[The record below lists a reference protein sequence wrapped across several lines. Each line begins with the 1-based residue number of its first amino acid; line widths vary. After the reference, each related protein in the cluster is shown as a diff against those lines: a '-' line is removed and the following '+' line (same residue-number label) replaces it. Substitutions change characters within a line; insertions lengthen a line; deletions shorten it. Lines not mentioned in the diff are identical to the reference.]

1 MRILAFLLALLLAVP
16 AAAEPRHGL
25 AMHGALKYPAG
36 FSHFDFVVPNAPKG
50 GELKLADTD
59 PFDSFNPYIAKGQ
72 SPDGIGLA
80 YDTLMVSSDDEPF
93 SMYGLVAESVETPP
107 DRSWVIFTLR
117 REARFHDGRGVTPED
132 VIFSLD
138 ILRTKGAPS
147 YRFYYAGIERAEKV
161 GERAVKFT
169 FKPGDN
175 REMPLILG
183 ELPILPKH
191 YWQGRAF
198 EETTLEP
205 PLSSGPYRVAKFE
218 PGRFVTYE
226 RVKDYWAKDLPVRK
240 GQFNFDRVR
249 YDVYRDSTVAL
260 EALKAGEYDIRPEN
274 EAKKWA
280 SGYQDWAALKDG
292 RARKENFAHQRP
304 AGMQGFA
311 FNLRRPLFTD
321 IRVREAL
328 GLAFDF
334 EWANRTLFSGQY
346 TRTQSYFDNSELA
359 AKGLPDAAELKIL
372 EPLRGQ
378 IPDAV
383 FTSEFRSPV
392 TDGTGYAR
400 ANLKR
405 AVALLEAAGWQVVDG
420 RLVDGAGQ
428 PFVFEVLLNSPAFE
442 RIALPWVRNLAR
454 LGIEATV
461 RTVDSTQYVNRVR
474 GHDFDVIVMSWGASL
489 SPGNEQASYWTS
501 QAAEQKGARNVGGIK
516 NPAIDRL
523 VESVISAPDRDS
535 LVTRTRALDRVLLWN
550 HYVVPQ
556 WHIPYDR
563 VAFWD
568 KFGMPKSV
576 PMKGWQM
583 HTWWMK

>member
-1 MRILAFLLALLLAVP
+1 MRILAFLLALLIALP

-36 FSHFDFVVPNAPKG
+36 FSHFDTVVPNAPKG

-72 SPDGIGLA
+72 APDGIGLA
-80 YDTLMVSSDDEPF
+80 YDSLMVPSDDEPF

-138 ILRTKGAPS
+138 VLRTKGAPS
-147 YRFYYAGIERAEKV
+147 YRFYYAGVERAEKI

-311 FNLRRPLFTD
+311 FNLRRPLFAD

-359 AKGLPDAAELKIL
+359 ARGLPDAAELKIL

-378 IPDAV
+378 VPDAV
-383 FTSEFRSPV
+383 FTSEFHSPV

-420 RLVDGAGQ
+420 KLVDGAGQ
-428 PFVFEVLLNSPAFE
+428 PFMFEVLLNSPAFE
-442 RIALPWVRNLAR
+442 RIALPWARNLAR
-454 LGIEATV
+454 LGIAAKV

-516 NPAIDRL
+516 NTAIDKL
-523 VESVISAPDRDS
+523 VDLVIAAPDRDQ

>member
-1 MRILAFLLALLLAVP
+1 MRIPAILLSLLIALP

-36 FSHFDFVVPNAPKG
+36 FAHFDYVNPAAAKG
-50 GELKLADTD
+50 GELRLADTD

-72 SPDGIGLA
+72 APDGIGLTT
-80 YDTLMVSSDDEPF
+80 DTLMEQSQDEPF

-107 DRSWVIFTLR
+107 DRSWVQFTLR
-117 REARFHDGRGVTPED
+117 PSARFHDGRPMTPDD

-147 YRFYYAGIERAEKV
+147 YRFYYAGVERAEKI
-161 GERAVKFT
+161 GERGVKFT

-183 ELPILPKH
+183 ELPVLPKH
-191 YWQGRAF
+191 YWQGKAF

-226 RVKDYWAKDLPVRK
+226 RVKDYWAKDLPVRR

-249 YDVYRDSTVAL
+249 IDVYRDSAVAL

-280 SGYQDWAALKDG
+280 SGYDDWAAVKDG
-292 RARKENFAHQRP
+292 RARKENFAHGRP

-311 FNLRRPLFTD
+311 FNLRRPLFAD

-359 AKGLPDAAELKIL
+359 ARGLPDSAELKVL
-372 EPLRGQ
+372 DPLRGQ
-378 IPDAV
+378 VPDAV
-383 FTSEFRSPV
+383 FTTPFQAPV
-392 TDGTGYAR
+392 TGGDGYAR

-405 AVALLEAAGWQVVDG
+405 AVALLESAGWQVVDG

-428 PFVFEVLLNSPAFE
+428 PFAFEVLLNSPAFE
-442 RIALPWVRNLAR
+442 RIALPWTRNLAR
-454 LGIEATV
+454 LGIEARV

-489 SPGNEQASYWTS
+489 SPGNEQSSFWTS
-501 QAAEQKGARNVGGIK
+501 EAAEQKGARNFGGIK

-523 VESVISAPDRDS
+523 VEQVIAAPDRAQ
-535 LVTRTRALDRVLLWN
+535 LVARTRALDRVLLWN

-568 KFGMPKSV
+568 KFGRPESV